1 VVRNTDIARKRTAK
15 TSQFDSN
22 IKMRTPE
29 LIGWG
34 ARIQRLGERRVMD
47 ESDIRNLLEAVKR
60 GQQTIDSTVAKLRR
74 LPYEDLGFAK
84 VDHHRGLRQGYA
96 EVVFAR
102 GKTPKQVAEIVR
114 AMLRAKASHNILIT
128 RANKKILAA
137 VRPAARSARFRA
149 EFHELSGTISIERSR
164 KTLGKGLIL
173 VVTAG
178 TSDIPVAEEAL
189 VTARSMGN
197 RAEAIYDVGVA
208 GLHRLLEHRDKL
220 AEARVIICVAGME
233 GALPSVVAGMVSA
246 PVIAVPTSTGYG
258 SSFGGLTA
266 LLAMLNSC
274 ASNVSVVNIDNGF
287 GAGCVASVINR
298 L

>member
-1 VVRNTDIARKRTAK
+1 MN
-15 TSQFDSN
+15 
-22 IKMRTPE
+22 
-29 LIGWG
+29 
-34 ARIQRLGERRVMD
+34 ER
-47 ESDIRNLLEAVKR
+47 DIRNLLEAVKR
-60 GQQTIDSTVAKLRR
+60 GKLTVESSLQKLRQ

-84 VDHHRGLRQGYA
+84 IDHHRALRQGYP
-96 EVVFAR
+96 EVIFAR
-102 GKTPKQVAEIVR
+102 GKTVKQVTEIVR
-114 AMLRAKASHNILIT
+114 GMLRTRGSHNILIT
-128 RANKKILAA
+128 RANQKMFTAVKRISRAA
-137 VRPAARSARFRA
+137 Q
-149 EFHELSGTISIERSR
+149 FHPLSGAIAIERSR
-164 KTLGKGLIL
+164 ANHGKGLIL
-173 VVTAG
+173 IVTAG

-189 VTARSMGN
+189 VTAQTMGN

-208 GLHRLLEHRDKL
+208 GLHRLLEHRGKL

-233 GALPSVVAGMVSA
+233 GALPSVVGGMVAA

>member
-1 VVRNTDIARKRTAK
+1 
-15 TSQFDSN
+15 
-22 IKMRTPE
+22 
-29 LIGWG
+29 
-34 ARIQRLGERRVMD
+34 MD
-47 ESDIRNLLEAVKR
+47 ESDIRNLLEAVKHGR
-60 GQQTIDSTVAKLRR
+60 QTIDSTVAKLRR

-102 GKTPKQVAEIVR
+102 GKAPKQVAEIVR

-128 RANKKILAA
+128 RANKKTFAA
-137 VRPAARSARFRA
+137 VRLAARAAKLRA

-164 KTLGKGLIL
+164 KMQGKGLIL

-189 VTARSMGN
+189 ITARSMGN

-220 AEARVIICVAGME
+220 AEARVIVCVAGME
-233 GALPSVVAGMVSA
+233 GALPSVVAGLVSA